1 MTVEDRSEETQM
13 AEVAVSEQEGP
24 SKVIDGKV
32 DEEMKK
38 EDEPLKGEENDKGKA
53 IVEKSSSFKEE
64 SNLLSDLK
72 ENERKALLE
81 LKAKVEEAI
90 LENKLFK
97 KEEEKVEKK
106 EEEKGAE
113 EAAQVKEK
121 KPEEE
126 GEKEKP
132 DSETTQEGDQK
143 SKMDAGEEE
152 KPTQESKEKE
162 SGDPGEE
169 KKPTQEGEKE
179 DISEE
184 KENLSHE
191 GEDKDKA
198 DAREEKKPNQ
208 EGEKEEKPEEKDNLL
223 HEGEEKEKLDAEK
236 EKSDDGIK
244 EKAVEIDRDISIW
257 GVPLLP
263 SKGSESTDIILL
275 KFLRAREFKVNE
287 AFEMLRNTL
296 RWREEFRMDSIL
308 DEDLGFD
315 LSSIA
320 YVNGVDLKGHPVC
333 YNIYGVFEDD
343 NLYQKTFATEE
354 KRERFLRWR
363 LQVMEKCIQQK
374 LNFKPGGIS
383 SMLQINDLKN
393 SPGPSKKELRMS
405 TKQAV
410 ALLQDNYPEFVAKN
424 IFINVPFWYY
434 AFYAL
439 LSPFLT
445 QRTKSKFVFARPA
458 KVTETLLKYIAV
470 DDIPICYGGFKREN
484 DTDFSAE
491 DGGASEINIKSG
503 STETVEIP
511 APEVGSTLLWD
522 LTVLGWDVNYKEEF
536 VPTDEGSYTIIV
548 QKGKKMGP
556 NEAPIRNSFRN
567 NEPGKVV
574 LTIENNTFKKKRAV
588 YRYKIKSSS

>member
-13 AEVAVSEQEGP
+13 AEVAVPEQEGP

-32 DEEMKK
+32 DEEMEKV
-38 EDEPLKGEENDKGKA
+38 EEPSKGEKNDKGKA
-53 IVEKSSSFKEE
+53 TVEKSFSFKEE

-106 EEEKGAE
+106 GAE

-121 KPEEE
+121 KPQEG

-132 DSETTQEGDQK
+132 DSETAQEGDQK

-162 SGDPGEE
+162 KGDAGEE

-184 KENLSHE
+184 KESLSHE

-208 EGEKEEKPEEKDNLL
+208 EGEKEEKPEEKENLL

-236 EKSDDGIK
+236 EKSDVGVK
-244 EKAVEIDRDISIW
+244 EKVVEIDRDISVW

-287 AFEMLRNTL
+287 AFEMLRSTL

-333 YNIYGVFEDD
+333 YNIYGVLEDD
-343 NLYQKTFATEE
+343 NLYQKTFGTEE
-354 KRERFLRWR
+354 KRQQFLRWR

-405 TKQAV
+405 TKQVV

-424 IFINVPFWYY
+424 VRIPS
-434 AFYAL
+434 L
-439 LSPFLT
+439 FL
-445 QRTKSKFVFARPA
+445 V
-458 KVTETLLKYIAV
+458 Y
-470 DDIPICYGGFKREN
+470 
-484 DTDFSAE
+484 
-491 DGGASEINIKSG
+491 
-503 STETVEIP
+503 
-511 APEVGSTLLWD
+511 D
-522 LTVLGWDVNYKEEF
+522 L
-536 VPTDEGSYTIIV
+536 
-548 QKGKKMGP
+548 
-556 NEAPIRNSFRN
+556 
-567 NEPGKVV
+567 
-574 LTIENNTFKKKRAV
+574 
-588 YRYKIKSSS
+588 